1 MGGHASSHRD
11 WASPHRDFSAGLWEE
26 KVSVFFWVD
35 HLFLAGKAT
44 WIFDFGQKKPS
55 DFGEDIFF
63 LFFWRSPALGWKN
76 RLNFWF
82 RPEKALGFRRRT
94 FLFFFGDHLIFTE
107 KSHQSKS
114 VTMKIWV
121 KFVYGTNSQKILA
134 TCLFFT
140 KVQSTLKKRPPK
152 QNFTI

>member
-1 MGGHASSHRD
+1 MGGTRPPIEIERPPIEILALVCGRKK
-11 WASPHRDFSAGLWEE
+11 L
-26 KVSVFFWVD
+26 VFFWGGD

-63 LFFWRSPALGWKN
+63 VFLEITCIWLEKPLKFLILARKSPRISAK
-76 RLNFWF
+76 
-82 RPEKALGFRRRT
+82 T
-94 FLFFFGDHLIFTE
+94 FSFFFFGDHQIFTE

-140 KVQSTLKKRPPK
+140 KVQSTLKKRPPM